1 MIKYQESTRPS
12 IVSDKEYHNRLCNL
26 LFLPFNRQDA
36 YRLGL
41 IDADGNVIK
50 DPSNAAEEAALS
62 PFHIL
67 AFNIKKFISKQPNG
81 ANLLRNGSFALNT
94 LHHNQFRSLDRKQV
108 NSLMEQFERNCNFI
122 SENNLRFPIEE
133 SIIESFV
140 MKEDEGGG
148 DAGGAPTNN
157 AGSLEQL
164 DYPIGQRVSRTK
176 KASLKT
182 YEDTYPR

>member
-36 YRLGL
+36 FRLGL
-41 IDADGNVIK
+41 INADGDIIK
-50 DPSNAAEEAALS
+50 EPSNAAEEAAMT

-67 AFNIKKFISKQPNG
+67 AFNLKKFIAKQPNG
-81 ANLLRNGSFALNT
+81 VNLLRNGSFALNT
-94 LHHNQFRSLDRKQV
+94 LHHSQFRSLDRKAI
-108 NSLMEQFERNCNFI
+108 NSILEQFEKNCNFI
-122 SENNLRFPIEE
+122 CENNLRFPIEE

-140 MKEDEGGG
+140 MQEDESGG
-148 DAGGAPTNN
+148 DAGGTPTNN

-164 DYPIGQRVSRTK
+164 DYPLGQPVSKTK